1 MNPINP
7 KKLAQH
13 ILVAFLW
20 ITLALAQPG
29 LPLWQTHP
37 LRDIHSGE
45 VFTLS
50 DFRGQTVF
58 VEGMASWCGHCLQQL
73 RNIASLKDKLPPE
86 IVLIALS
93 VDTNATAEEL
103 ISYADKEGFDWRFAI
118 VPPDLLIELA
128 EVFGQKFTRPL
139 SHFIIY
145 ADGSFSELDI
155 GLKTTEELQQLLFDA
170 LNHPEDAS
178 LP

>member
-1 MNPINP
+1 MKPIKP
-7 KKLAQH
+7 IKLARH
-13 ILVAFLW
+13 VLVTFIW
-20 ITLALAQPG
+20 MTVALAQLE
-29 LPLWQTHP
+29 LPLWQTHS
-37 LRDIHSGE
+37 LTDVHSSE
-45 VFTLS
+45 VFRLS

-73 RNIASLKDKLPPE
+73 RNVAILKDELPPE

-103 ISYADKEGFDWRFAI
+103 VAYADKEGFDWRFAI
-118 VPPDLLIELA
+118 VPPDLLIKLA

-145 ADGSFSELDI
+145 ADGSFSELDT
-155 GLKTTEELQQLLFDA
+155 GVKTTEELKQLLFDA
-170 LNHPEDAS
+170 LNLPDNDS
-178 LP
+178 LL